1 MQYHCNLKDDESV
14 AAFNEFFV
22 RKTVGLLTFYMKI
35 LFKLD
40 EK

>member
-22 RKTVGLLTFYMKI
+22 RKTVGLKEI
-35 LFKLD
+35 N
-40 EK
+40 